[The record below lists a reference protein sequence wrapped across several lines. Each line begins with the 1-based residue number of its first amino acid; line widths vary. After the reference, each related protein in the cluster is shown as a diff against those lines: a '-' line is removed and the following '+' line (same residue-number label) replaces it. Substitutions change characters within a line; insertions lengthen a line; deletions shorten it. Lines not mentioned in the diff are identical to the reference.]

1 MEISNDAAAL
11 TAAPDA
17 APPLKTALSGK
28 EGVCFIDVTT
38 VEWMWESP
46 WKSFKQKSCSGTGFI
61 LDSGKI
67 MTCSHVVKYAI
78 DVRVR
83 RHGSARKFLAKV
95 LTYAPDVDL
104 ALLEIVDENVADF
117 FGPERP
123 LRGAAVFSTEIP
135 ALQTR
140 VTVCGYPT
148 GGSTICL
155 TEGVVS
161 RVDDVT
167 IAGCQDSLLMI
178 QIDAAI
184 NSGNSGGPCYG
195 PNGNVVGIAFA
206 KSASGNDDNI
216 GYILSAPIAVAFLG
230 RVGEDGSY
238 TIIPSVPYTWR
249 KLENKSLRLAHIVPS
264 HVHGVLLT
272 SVCPS
277 TQEYLLK
284 GDVLMKIDD
293 REVADDGQ
301 VSLRGDELI
310 QHRCLLRGKK
320 LDEKTVFSV
329 FRNGKVVESGPCVLR
344 NIPSVFPRWPDVD
357 HVKDYLILGAL
368 VLLPLSYG
376 ITSNAKVTAKTLY
389 AYEQWKQKW
398 PSEWDGVEGL
408 VLLTEILA
416 HEVSFSYRT
425 SVFHRVLTYDGI
437 PVRSLRHLRDL
448 WEETCAKEQA
458 IMDNADDDDDKHSKR
473 KSVVRLELDLAD
485 DIVFEVQAAMEAQ
498 QEILETHQIPKP
510 WVISEPNP
518 KYKFG

>member
-1 MEISNDAAAL
+1 MINPAPSSLPPNNDNEEEYVTVEHEQNSQRQRQHRHLDVVDDDDLPPPPPTTMTTTEAQHL
-11 TAAPDA
+11 RNTTTTTTNRKE
-17 APPLKTALSGK
+17 APPSPPLVVLEKTALTGK
-28 EGVCFIDVTT
+28 EGACFIDVTT

-277 TQEYLLK
+277 TQEWRR
-284 GDVLMKIDD
+284 DWTRPIRRV
-293 REVADDGQ
+293 
-301 VSLRGDELI
+301 
-310 QHRCLLRGKK
+310 C
-320 LDEKTVFSV
+320 
-329 FRNGKVVESGPCVLR
+329 
-344 NIPSVFPRWPDVD
+344 
-357 HVKDYLILGAL
+357 
-368 VLLPLSYG
+368 
-376 ITSNAKVTAKTLY
+376 IT
-389 AYEQWKQKW
+389 
-398 PSEWDGVEGL
+398 
-408 VLLTEILA
+408 
-416 HEVSFSYRT
+416 RT
-425 SVFHRVLTYDGI
+425 
-437 PVRSLRHLRDL
+437 
-448 WEETCAKEQA
+448 W
-458 IMDNADDDDDKHSKR
+458 
-473 KSVVRLELDLAD
+473 
-485 DIVFEVQAAMEAQ
+485 
-498 QEILETHQIPKP
+498 
-510 WVISEPNP
+510 
-518 KYKFG
+518 